1 MLLILSLQSSTPIQ
15 TERSDEG
22 VKNMTENSLLLLNY
36 VFCIISGPQRTIK
49 KQTKKTFHD
58 TFKKSTLQFL
68 FHRLMRMIVEDRKCK
83 LISKMFTVWF
93 GEL

>member
-1 MLLILSLQSSTPIQ
+1 MLLILSLQSSMPIQ

-22 VKNMTENSLLLLNY
+22 VKNRTENSLLLLND
-36 VFCIISGPQRTIK
+36 VFCIISGPQRMIEKLTE
-49 KQTKKTFHD
+49 KTFHD
-58 TFKKSTLQFL
+58 TFKKGTLQFL
-68 FHRLMRMIVEDRKCK
+68 FHRLMHMNAQDQKCK